1 MADIFGKTPD
11 DYTLVR
17 DLHKAGKWDRQ
28 QADWA
33 ARRPFSL
40 PLHDFDAMGAGVP
53 VDQQRASE
61 DQQAVGYLTNNLL
74 AIQTAID
81 EIMYTTYRLP
91 EFLYMNTAI
100 AEGADSYGIR
110 VQNRVGR
117 AIRVSAPA
125 YDAPSATVSTGIQTQ
140 PMHYYGL
147 DAIWSIDE
155 LRGAMFGGTA
165 LDTQSIEAAVMGSLE
180 TMESVGLTGGGYA
193 NTTGLLN
200 HAVSGTDPVPVN
212 LNTQAASS
220 TFAELTSDQM
230 RDLINGDISSVINV
244 SNETLGRNINTG
256 MTVYLPGA
264 QYDLLSSKYVGD
276 HAERTIMRT
285 IMEDNPWTHFT
296 GNPINIAR
304 VLELDGAGASD
315 TDRMVVGLMHGR
327 VAEMGVSIMP
337 RVLRIVDKGRV
348 ICAQVE
354 SKYSPTWV
362 KRPGTIYYRDA
373 I

>member
-17 DLHKAGKWDRQ
+17 DLHEAGKWDRQ

-33 ARRPFSL
+33 ARRPLSL
-40 PLHDFDAMGAGVP
+40 PHHDFEAMGAGIP
-53 VDQQRASE
+53 PELQRATE
-61 DQQAVGYLTNNLL
+61 DQQAIGYLTNNLL
-74 AIQTAID
+74 AIQTRVD
-81 EIMYTTYRLP
+81 QIMYTAYRLP
-91 EFLYMNTAI
+91 EFLHLNTAI
-100 AEGADSYGIR
+100 PEGAESYAIR
-110 VQNRVGR
+110 VQRRVGR

-125 YDAPSATVSTGIQTQ
+125 YDAPSATVAESIVSQ

-165 LDTQSIEAAVMGSLE
+165 LDTQAIDAAVMGSLE
-180 TMESVGLTGGGYA
+180 TMESVGLLGGGYA

-230 RDLINGDISSVINV
+230 RDLINGDISSVINIT
-244 SNETLGRNINTG
+244 NESLGRNISTG

-276 HAERTIMRT
+276 HAERTIMKT
-285 IMEDNPWTHFT
+285 ILEDNPWTHFT

-315 TDRMVVGLMHGR
+315 TDRMVVGLMHER

-337 RVLRIVDKGRV
+337 RVLGIVNKGRV

-354 SKYSPTWV
+354 SKYSPTWIQ
-362 KRPGTIYYRDA
+362 RPTTMYYRDA